1 MSKKLKGKI
10 HSEYRMDT
18 FSRAYLQRLGDKS
31 EEVLFQEL
39 IDQRVE
45 DIVQYIVEN
54 VMKSAKQ
61 GKVSFCFGITN
72 ARASRMCPVVYFE
85 GKRAHLSSF
94 NLKTH
99 NTIQQ
104 VKQKLNQIFP
114 DCTIFLD
121 SLERYLLVD
130 WS

>member
-1 MSKKLKGKI
+1 
-10 HSEYRMDT
+10 MDT
-18 FSRAYLQRLGDKS
+18 FSRAYLQALGDKS

-54 VMKSAKQ
+54 VMKCAKQ

-72 ARASRMCPVVYFE
+72 IRSSKMCPIIYFE
-85 GKRAHLSSF
+85 GKRSHLSAA
-94 NLKTH
+94 NLKIH
-99 NTIQQ
+99 NTIHQ
-104 VKQKLNQIFP
+104 VKQRLHYIFP
-114 DCTIFLD
+114 DSTIFLD

>member
-1 MSKKLKGKI
+1 
-10 HSEYRMDT
+10 MDT
-18 FSRAYLQRLGDKS
+18 FSRAYLQRLGDKA

-39 IDQRVE
+39 IDQRIE
-45 DIVQYIVEN
+45 EIVHYIVEN
-54 VMKSAKQ
+54 VMNSAKQ

-72 ARASRMCPVVYFE
+72 TRSSKICPIVYFE
-85 GKRAHLSSF
+85 GKRSHLSAI
-94 NLKTH
+94 NVKTH

-104 VKQKLNQIFP
+104 VKERLHQIFP
-114 DCTIFLD
+114 DSTIFLD